1 MNENLNAIIDRM
13 AEIELEKSALSAEYD
28 KLQAQLQ
35 LDAEQKMTDTKIKS
49 VSHTSPNGNTAVVTI
64 TDTVS
69 VTAGELL
76 ETIFG
81 KVSESMFSKEVKYTL
96 KAPAKRILSAIWH
109 KEFCEGSVSEIVDS
123 LSCDYKAKKVLLKKL
138 KGTDFEKDKKNLMNI
153 AGLSE
158 LEASDTAYLVN
169 EATAWEM
176 LCTFIK
182 VNHNGIFSTDM
193 LNDVMIKTNAAV
205 NVSRSMKTKI
215 VIAQQ
220 DK

>member
-28 KLQAQLQ
+28 KIQAQLQ

-49 VSHTSPNGNTAVVTI
+49 ISHTSPNGNTAVVII

-96 KAPAKRILSAIWH
+96 KAPAKRILSVIWH
-109 KEFCEGSVSEIVDS
+109 KEFCESSVSEIVDS
-123 LSCDYKAKKVLLKKL
+123 LSCDDKAKKVLLKKL

-182 VNHNGIFSTDM
+182 VNHNGIFSPDM